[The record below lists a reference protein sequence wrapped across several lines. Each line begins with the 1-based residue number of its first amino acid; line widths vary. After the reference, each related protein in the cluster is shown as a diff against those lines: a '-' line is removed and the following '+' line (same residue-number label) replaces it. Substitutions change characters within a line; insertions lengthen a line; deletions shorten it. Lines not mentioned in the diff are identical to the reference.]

1 MTLFLGANDFN
12 SFVEDELK
20 GRPTKAELQHG
31 HVLDRRS
38 QARLREIE
46 VETEA
51 LARRILQ
58 LRPTTAHL

>member
-1 MTLFLGANDFN
+1 MNGCLFPYSQAPTI
-12 SFVEDELK
+12 STAK